1 MMETEEQAD
10 NYDPDELYEE
20 DYHYQDWGVDR
31 VDLDFKSGRVTEYK
45 MPAIFSN
52 FNFSIWSSIFAHWET
67 QRTALLLSLQTL
79 R

>member
-52 FNFSIWSSIFAHWET
+52 FNFSI
-67 QRTALLLSLQTL
+67 
-79 R
+79 